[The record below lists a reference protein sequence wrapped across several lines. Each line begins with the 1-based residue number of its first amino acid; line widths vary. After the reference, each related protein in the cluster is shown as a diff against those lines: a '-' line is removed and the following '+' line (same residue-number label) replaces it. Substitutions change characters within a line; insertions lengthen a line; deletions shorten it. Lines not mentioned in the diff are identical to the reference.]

1 MALRLYN
8 TLSGKIEEFHPLE
21 NNEVRMYACG
31 PTVYDYGH
39 IGNFR
44 TFVAVDILRRFL
56 RQSGF
61 KLQHV
66 MNITDVDDKIIRNSA
81 RDKKT
86 VQEYTRKYEDA
97 FLQDMGSLNIE
108 RPEKLVRATEH
119 IQEMAEF
126 IAKLEKKGIA
136 YRTEDGSYYF
146 RIAKF
151 PEYGKLSKKDFAG
164 MEDGARVDVDEYEK
178 DSARD
183 FALWKAP
190 KPGETSWESKIEQ
203 GRPGWHIECSVMSM
217 EELGDSFDLHAGG
230 EDLIFP
236 HHENEIAQSES
247 ATGKPFVKYWFHARF
262 LLVEG
267 EKMSKSLGNFF
278 TLRDLVLKG
287 HKPSSIR
294 FLLASVPYR
303 HQLNFTFDGL
313 KQAAVSVERLRNLR
327 MRLATAHF
335 PEGSKPSMAALA
347 RETVDRINEA
357 LDDDLNTAQA
367 QAAVFE
373 MVRKVNAAADAGE
386 MKNDDVA
393 PMLGAL
399 QKFDDIF
406 AVLEDQDETKV
417 RQIVEWAKAENKLE
431 NASEEVVDLV
441 NTAQLSDAEI
451 EADIAKMKQSRQA
464 RKFAESDAI
473 RAQLAAAGIIVEI
486 TKDGIRWKRK

>member
-31 PTVYDYGH
+31 PTIYDYGH

-56 RQSGF
+56 LQSGF
-61 KLQHV
+61 TVRHV

-81 RDKKT
+81 QQGVSVK
-86 VQEYTRKYEDA
+86 EYTAKYEKA
-97 FLQDMGSLNIE
+97 FLEDSATLNIE
-108 RPEKLVRATEH
+108 QPVLARATDH
-119 IQEMAEF
+119 IPEMAQF
-126 IAKLEKKGIA
+126 VAALEKKGFA
-136 YRTEDGSYYF
+136 YRAEDGSYYF

-151 PEYGKLSKKDFAG
+151 PAYGKLSRKDFAG

-190 KPGETSWESKIEQ
+190 KPGEAFWESPIGP
-203 GRPGWHIECSVMSM
+203 GRPGWHIECSAMSM
-217 EELGDSFDLHAGG
+217 QELGETFDLHAGG

-236 HHENEIAQSES
+236 HHENEIAQSE
-247 ATGKPFVKYWFHARF
+247 ALTGKPFVHFWFHARF

-327 MRLATAHF
+327 MRLTTAHF

-399 QKFDDIF
+399 QRFDDIF

-417 RQIVEWAKAENKLE
+417 RQIVE
-431 NASEEVVDLV
+431 
-441 NTAQLSDAEI
+441 
-451 EADIAKMKQSRQA
+451 
-464 RKFAESDAI
+464 
-473 RAQLAAAGIIVEI
+473 
-486 TKDGIRWKRK
+486 